1 MTRSLKA
8 KFENWANEV
17 STTTTTSEVNGNK
30 SYDLPDDYT
39 PSLDMAKNLKAKF
52 ESISSSTS
60 DTAAVDKSAS
70 STTVDGGTRKP
81 RVNRFVV
88 SNAI

>member
-8 KFENWANEV
+8 KFENWANEG
-17 STTTTTSEVNGNK
+17 STTTSEVNGNK

-52 ESISSSTS
+52 ESISSTS

-70 STTVDGGTRKP
+70 STTVDGGKRKP